1 MIWIN
6 LLRSLGRHGSPV
18 MEVGS
23 KTEESRVAVHL
34 PIFAGDF
41 PAGFEKVP
49 CRGLLAR
56 LAVGPTNA
64 QEIPGVVEILL
75 QPAVEGTLHSGANPA
90 RQVEIGCRDDDR
102 FVFLFDADN
111 AIEWML
117 SFFGVLLVARKADNL
132 VHVVPS
138 KNAMQFNH
146 TRREIVIDAPTRCTK
161 RLTAAFG
168 CRRPPPAPPW

>member
-1 MIWIN
+1 
-6 LLRSLGRHGSPV
+6 LSPRLAGYRGRV
-18 MEVGS
+18 A
-23 KTEESRVAVHL
+23 KTGESRVAVHL
-34 PIFAGDF
+34 LIFAGDF

-102 FVFLFDADN
+102 FVFLFRILLGVSGDATSGRTP
-111 AIEWML
+111 L
-117 SFFGVLLVARKADNL
+117 R
-132 VHVVPS
+132 
-138 KNAMQFNH
+138 
-146 TRREIVIDAPTRCTK
+146 
-161 RLTAAFG
+161 
-168 CRRPPPAPPW
+168 